1 MCVCVQAKNLETE
14 EVHTHAWTDVDRPDH
29 NRVGNDRHPLFC
41 VHKSRGIMGN
51 AECNV
56 LNIDVYNKS

>member
-14 EVHTHAWTDVDRPDH
+14 EVYIHAWTDVDRPDVNH

-41 VHKSRGIMGN
+41 VSPQVAWDHGKSRVRYLK
-51 AECNV
+51 CRC
-56 LNIDVYNKS
+56 L